1 MLETYQCAACRA
13 LAAAEKPGNSDKQYC
28 KIHHTKGHDLQNYRQ
43 VELLAEK
50 QKAEY
55 KRRDKEKGQDGAEG
69 SGKKHGGQGGHRGK
83 DNQQERSA
91 RGRDKKQEDD
101 DHDEDD
107 ESGEHE
113 FQKATKAMCVNGDAL
128 LHTSHRQ
135 HKQWVREVNAAE
147 PHIESRKPLKWS
159 SMPIIF
165 DIEDRRQRLRCRT

>member
-1 MLETYQCAACRA
+1 MLAIKGSDDTGATKKTKASDPGKEVAGCDACRA
-13 LAAAEKPGNSDKQYC
+13 LAAANKPGSSDKQYC
-28 KIHHTKGHDLQNYRQ
+28 KIHRTKGHDLQNCRQ

-55 KRRDKEKGQDGAEG
+55 ERWDKEKGPDGAEG
-69 SGKKHGGQGGHRGK
+69 SVKKRGGQGGRCGK
-83 DNQQERSA
+83 DNQQESPA

-113 FQKATKAMCVNGDAL
+113 FQKATKAMCVDGGAS

-135 HKQWVREVNAAE
+135 
-147 PHIESRKPLKWS
+147 LK
-159 SMPIIF
+159 
-165 DIEDRRQRLRCRT
+165 